1 MYQAG
6 LVGLPSP
13 EKRAR
18 TNYPSPGVFT
28 TARIW
33 PKQDCHRRCA
43 RGRNERWATSI
54 FNPYLG
60 KIRLSSDHE

>member
-43 RGRNERWATSI
+43 RGRNEVGDI
-54 FNPYLG
+54 NLQPLPG
-60 KIRLSSDHE
+60 KDSLI